1 MWPRVIHPAI
11 PSSNTSFFSL
21 SPTLWRHWILRK
33 WKNVEHTVIITM
45 SSYWTPS
52 NFLRNTDARP
62 SNKQEPRNSWTG
74 LNIYELLNFIF
85 YEGCIQ
91 YMIKS
96 KWGKFP
102 PYLPRS
108 TWNGAKL
115 VYLKNFIKI
124 SKQWCTTHY
133 APPPCVSIPLNYYFF
148 GRVK

>member
-21 SPTLWRHWILRK
+21 SPTLWRHWILSK

-85 YEGCIQ
+85 YEGRIQ

-102 PYLPRS
+102 RLPPE
-108 TWNGAKL
+108 KD
-115 VYLKNFIKI
+115 LKWGKI
-124 SKQWCTTHY
+124 ATFKEFYKNQKTMVHY
-133 APPPCVSIPLNYYFF
+133 PLYP
-148 GRVK
+148 V